1 MIAESDAGS
10 HHSSSSISTVPSSN
24 SRSLTARKSSKQWK
38 RHHLQ
43 QRARQERLNNSRK
56 WKGEGHAQTSMK
68 GGRRY
73 KSGNL
78 DALASETPSGE
89 ASDIIGLDDD
99 DKQLL
104 SPEAESEN
112 LLIGVEDDKIRSSAG
127 LHVEN
132 CSCAGLESAGNEGND
147 GCSKHDASSISTPN
161 GAGEQD
167 EGSSS
172 ESSKAACKTKRHS
185 DRDLDNPKPCKS
197 RKSMGDSSNVSQKY
211 SNVSFCS
218 IEDCLPDGFYDAGRD
233 RPFMQLTGYEQTLH
247 LDSREVIFV
256 DRFIFYTLY

>member
-1 MIAESDAGS
+1 MLAESDAGS
-10 HHSSSSISTVPSSN
+10 RHALSSISTVSSSN

-56 WKGEGHAQTSMK
+56 WRGEGHAQTSMK

-78 DALASETPSGE
+78 DALASETPSEE

-112 LLIGVEDDKIRSSAG
+112 LLFSVEDDKIRSGAG

-132 CSCAGLESAGNEGND
+132 CSCAGLESTGKEGND
-147 GCSKHDASSISTPN
+147 ECSKHDSSSLSTAN
-161 GAGEQD
+161 GATEQD

-172 ESSKAACKTKRHS
+172 ENSKAVCKTKRHS

-197 RKSMGDSSNVSQKY
+197 RKSMGENSNASQKY
-211 SNVSFCS
+211 SSVSLCS
-218 IEDCLPDGFYDAGRD
+218 IEDRLPDGFYDAGRD
-233 RPFMQLTGYEQTLH
+233 RPFMQLTGYEQTPH
-247 LDSREVIFV
+247 LDSREVILV
-256 DRFIFYTLY
+256 DRFIFYT